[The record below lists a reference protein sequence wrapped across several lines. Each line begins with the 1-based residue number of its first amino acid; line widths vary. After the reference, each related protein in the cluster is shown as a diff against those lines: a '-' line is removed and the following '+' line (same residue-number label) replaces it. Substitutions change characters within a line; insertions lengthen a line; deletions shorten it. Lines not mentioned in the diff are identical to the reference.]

1 MFFSLLILVMINT
14 CRLQRYVKHL
24 NNYHFDVM
32 FLYVD
37 VLQLIATMQN

>member
-24 NNYHFDVM
+24 DNHHFDVM

-37 VLQLIATMQN
+37 VFQSVATMQN